1 MRTRNLIML
10 TVAAALAAPATAAA
24 DAQHVVARGETLTS
38 IAAADGLSLSSL
50 AAANGLSTQTELTT
64 GTVLNIP
71 PRGAAAVTGA
81 TETDGGAPVE
91 VAAPVAGSAGGY
103 IVQPGDTLTAIAGRY
118 GVSVDALAAENGMS
132 VDDVLLAGR
141 TLSVSGVP
149 AVATAS
155 PAPASATAAVEP
167 TSESVS
173 ASDVGA
179 IASAQGVS
187 PSLAEAVAD
196 QESGFNNDEV
206 SSTGATG
213 VMQIEP
219 GTWSDLAALGGPAL
233 SPDSATDNVTAGIE
247 YLRSLL
253 AATGEDETMALGAYY
268 QGLASVRA
276 HGLYPSTERYV
287 RDVEALQSRF

>member
-24 DAQHVVARGETLTS
+24 DAQHVVSRGETLTS
-38 IAAADGLSLSSL
+38 IAAADGLSLPSL
-50 AAANGLSTQTELTT
+50 AAANGLSTQSELTT

-71 PRGAAAVTGA
+71 PRGAAALAGA
-81 TETDGGAPVE
+81 AGGDGGAPV
-91 VAAPVAGSAGGY
+91 AAATPVTSSAGGY

-141 TLSVSGVP
+141 TLSVAGVP
-149 AVATAS
+149 AVATAQ
-155 PAPASATAAVEP
+155 PAAAAVEP
-167 TSESVS
+167 SSESVS

-179 IASAQGVS
+179 IASEQGVS

-219 GTWSDLAALGGPAL
+219 GTWGDLAALGGPAL

-253 AATGEDETMALGAYY
+253 SATGEDETLALGAYY

-287 RDVEALQSRF
+287 EDVEALQSRF